1 MNRFLEKVKTYLKF
15 IKIREE
21 KGMNWEQIG
30 GILIKH
36 LNLLDEMKAVDTKVQ
51 QLIGY
56 ANTQG
61 GTVTLEQVKQE
72 FGL

>member
-1 MNRFLEKVKTYLKF
+1 MKHFLEKVKLYFHF

-61 GTVTLEQVKQE
+61 GTVTLEQVKQV